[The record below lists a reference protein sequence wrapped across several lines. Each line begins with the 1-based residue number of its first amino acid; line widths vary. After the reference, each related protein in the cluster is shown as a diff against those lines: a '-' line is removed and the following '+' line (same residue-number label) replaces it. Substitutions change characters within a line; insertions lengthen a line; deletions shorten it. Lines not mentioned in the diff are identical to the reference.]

1 MQICVMF
8 MFTHFLNI
16 DCIFFL
22 ESQSSDGQ
30 STQTALVSALQRN
43 LSELQEH
50 MSRGEEL
57 EEMEVRKDITW
68 FCIDTDDLTW
78 SFVQECLILLLCL
91 ARHLNRLLEAFHQNP
106 TAPNPATPEA
116 APPLPPDVL
125 SVAQQKTLGTVLQF
139 VVTLGLCP
147 YLAPG
152 VGVPLALRS
161 AFGAAVEGAV
171 RHDVAP
177 AGERRLLITT
187 NVLLEVSA
195 LSSLATPVFTRHLGD
210 IMAALCQLAYRPQRP
225 EGDGTKSNKVKETTL
240 IFITFLTTLY
250 KWYPIVSL

>member
-1 MQICVMF
+1 M
-8 MFTHFLNI
+8 
-16 DCIFFL
+16 
-22 ESQSSDGQ
+22 
-30 STQTALVSALQRN
+30 SALQRN
-43 LSELQEH
+43 LSELQKH
-50 MSRGEEL
+50 ISGDEEL
-57 EEMEVRKDITW
+57 AEARQLLEEVRRDITW
-68 FCIDTDDLTW
+68 VCSDTDDLTW
-78 SFVQECLILLLCL
+78 SFVQECLLLLLCL

-116 APPLPPDVL
+116 APPLSPDVL

-152 VGVPLALRS
+152 VGVALGLRS

-210 IMAALCQLAYRPQRP
+210 IMAALCQLAYRPKRP
-225 EGDGTKSNKVKETTL
+225 EGDGTNSNKVK
-240 IFITFLTTLY
+240 IHKY
-250 KWYPIVSL
+250 

>member
-1 MQICVMF
+1 MMDSFPEAQW
-8 MFTHFLNI
+8 
-16 DCIFFL
+16 
-22 ESQSSDGQ
+22 SDGQ
-30 STQTALVSALQRN
+30 STQTALVLALQRN
-43 LSELQEH
+43 LSELRES
-50 MSRGEEL
+50 MSAGEEL
-57 EEMEVRKDITW
+57 EKARRLLEEVRRDSKW
-68 FCIDTDDLTW
+68 FCSDANDLTW
-78 SFVQECLILLLCL
+78 GFVQECLLLLLCL
-91 ARHLNRLLEAFHQNP
+91 ARHLNRLVEAFHQIP
-106 TAPNPATPEA
+106 AAPNPATPEA

-125 SVAQQKTLGTVLQF
+125 SVAQQKTLGAVLQF

-152 VGVPLALRS
+152 VGVALGLRS

-177 AGERRLLITT
+177 TGERRLLITA

-225 EGDGTKSNKVKETTL
+225 EGDGTKSNKVK
-240 IFITFLTTLY
+240 IH
-250 KWYPIVSL
+250 

>member
-1 MQICVMF
+1 MMDAHYFPEAQ
-8 MFTHFLNI
+8 LSN
-16 DCIFFL
+16 
-22 ESQSSDGQ
+22 GQ
-30 STQTALVSALQRN
+30 SPQTALVSALQRN
-43 LSELQEH
+43 LSELRER
-50 MSRGEEL
+50 MSGDEEL
-57 EEMEVRKDITW
+57 EEARHLLEEIRRDITW
-68 FCIDTDDLTW
+68 FCSDTNDLTW
-78 SFVQECLILLLCL
+78 SFVQECLLLLLCL
-91 ARHLNRLLEAFHQNP
+91 ARHFNRLLEAFHQIP
-106 TAPNPATPEA
+106 AVPNPATPEA

-152 VGVPLALRS
+152 VGVALGLRS

-225 EGDGTKSNKVKETTL
+225 EGDGTKGNKVK
-240 IFITFLTTLY
+240 IH
-250 KWYPIVSL
+250 